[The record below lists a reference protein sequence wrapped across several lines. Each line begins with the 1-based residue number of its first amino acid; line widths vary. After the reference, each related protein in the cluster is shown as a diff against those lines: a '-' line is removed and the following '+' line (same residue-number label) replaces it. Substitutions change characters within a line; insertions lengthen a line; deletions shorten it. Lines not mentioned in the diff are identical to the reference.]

1 MRERRKSEERRKGRW
16 VDGAML
22 VSSQYKKAVW
32 LLWTDS
38 CMAPVERLPGLQVET
53 KETKMRRPLPS
64 TGLETRGLSPGPARE
79 PHVWSLSSQSQD
91 DTRCPRCRGRTKE
104 CGGVMAFM
112 LMVMWLHCLC
122 FVGEE
127 P

>member
-1 MRERRKSEERRKGRW
+1 
-16 VDGAML
+16 ML
-22 VSSQYKKAVW
+22 VSSQYKKAAW

-53 KETKMRRPLPS
+53 KEAKMRRPLPS
-64 TGLETRGLSPGPARE
+64 TGLETRGLSPGLPE
-79 PHVWSLSSQSQD
+79 SHMFGSLSSQSQD
-91 DTRCPRCRGRTKE
+91 ATRCQGRTKE